1 MSFFAHIPHPFINMY
16 DFIISLSRL
25 QLCINNLYN
34 FPCFLS
40 FFRHVLYVHLFF
52 VVLDQCLGAEISAAF
67 CLKEFVVGKHL
78 A

>member
-1 MSFFAHIPHPFINMY
+1 MSFFAHIPHPFINRY

-25 QLCINNLYN
+25 QLCIDNLYN
-34 FPCFLS
+34 FTHFLS

-52 VVLDQCLGAEISAAF
+52 VVLDQCLGTEISAAF
-67 CLKEFVVGKHL
+67 CLEEFVVGKHL